1 MNKRAGSQTRFLEIT
16 SARAAE
22 TRFWQWPTW
31 AQISRHSLCRKLRFR
46 PAGGHGLM
54 YRHMPEPF
62 QAPPFFI
69 NNIRLTCRTRI
80 IAIIGPDFNR
90 TL

>member
-1 MNKRAGSQTRFLEIT
+1 
-16 SARAAE
+16 
-22 TRFWQWPTW
+22 
-31 AQISRHSLCRKLRFR
+31 
-46 PAGGHGLM
+46 M

-62 QAPPFFI
+62 QDPPFFI